1 MHNVLSARNSIN
13 YNHTRLSTHKTLI
26 IFPKLESTL
35 SFPDPKMAKL
45 TNFGAKL
52 WVISILN
59 INSSFQKFAKDIK
72 LISYVA

>member
-1 MHNVLSARNSIN
+1 MHNVLSARNSSN

-52 WVISILN
+52 
-59 INSSFQKFAKDIK
+59 
-72 LISYVA
+72 